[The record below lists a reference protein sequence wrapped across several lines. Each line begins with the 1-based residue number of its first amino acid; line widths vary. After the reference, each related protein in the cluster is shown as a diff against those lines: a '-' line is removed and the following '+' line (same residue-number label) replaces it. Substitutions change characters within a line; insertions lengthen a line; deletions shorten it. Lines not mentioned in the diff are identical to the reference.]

1 MRFAVLGDVHG
12 NIYALRSVIE
22 DIKNKNVDFTLSTGD
37 LVGYMPFPNEV
48 VELIRSTGILSVQG
62 NHDKYISSCKH
73 LSNYEIAKMSQQ
85 EILSNASAA
94 YTNMVLTE
102 ENRTYLRSMPSEVR
116 IQVDGL
122 KVLIVHGSPRR
133 IDEYMYEDSPYLAT
147 IAETTDS
154 DIIISGHTHIP
165 FSTVVNGKYIL
176 NAGSAGKPKHGGP
189 DATHIIIDIR
199 DNTVVSE
206 IIETPYEVKKII
218 DSIEAN
224 TMFDKRLPDMLR
236 KGY

>member
-12 NIYALRSVIE
+12 NVYALRSVIE
-22 DIKNKNVDFTLSTGD
+22 DINNRNVDFILSTGD

-48 VELIRSTGILSVQG
+48 VDLIRRTGILSVQG

-73 LSNYEIAKMSQQ
+73 LSNDQIAKMSQQ
-85 EILSNASAA
+85 EILANASAA

-102 ENRTYLRSMPSEVR
+102 ENRNYLRSMPSQVR

-122 KVLIVHGSPRR
+122 NVLVVHGSPRR
-133 IDEYMYEDSPYLAT
+133 IDEYMYEDSPALKE
-147 IAETTDS
+147 IAETTDA

-165 FSTVVNGKYIL
+165 FTTVLKGKHII
-176 NAGSAGKPKHGGP
+176 NAGSAGKPKHGRP
-189 DATHIIIDIR
+189 DATYVIVDVK
-199 DNTVVSE
+199 DNKVISE
-206 IIETPYEVKKII
+206 IIETPYEVEKII
-218 DSIEAN
+218 NAIESN
-224 TMFDKRLPDMLR
+224 NMFDKRLIDMLS